1 VGLQMAV
8 EFLKG
13 GAFEVPEVEVVD
25 GQIIDEQ
32 FGDLD

>member
-13 GAFEVPEVEVVD
+13 GTLEVPEVEVVD
-25 GQIIDEQ
+25 GQVVDEQ